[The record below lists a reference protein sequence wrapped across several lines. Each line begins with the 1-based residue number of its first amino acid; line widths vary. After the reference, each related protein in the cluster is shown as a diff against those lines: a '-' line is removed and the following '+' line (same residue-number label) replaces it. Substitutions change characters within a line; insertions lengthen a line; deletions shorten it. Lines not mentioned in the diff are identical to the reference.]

1 MDLGI
6 KMGVKQYVNGIN
18 VFAKMRILALTIV
31 IIKANSL
38 IMKTPR
44 YHLQALMQF
53 FDRHK
58 IATLDQLRETL
69 GSPARCT
76 VFRKLGE
83 LQYLSS
89 YSHRGKYYTLKSIA
103 RFSGQGLWGF
113 HSVWFSRFGNLL
125 QTAQA
130 FVHHSDAGYSAAE
143 LKDILQVKTKH
154 ALTQLV
160 REGRL
165 ARETFDSVYVYLSA
179 QKEVARRQIEARKVL
194 LQQSPVSWIV
204 ANPDLATDEARALLV
219 LFCSML
225 DEKQRRWY
233 AGLESLKLGH
243 GGDAHIASILGMDPH
258 TVAKGRKEL
267 MDADLTATD
276 RLRAPGAGRP
286 SQEKKRHQSRVRSL
300 KS

>member
-1 MDLGI
+1 MF
-6 KMGVKQYVNGIN
+6 VNHYFIGIN
-18 VFAKMRILALTIV
+18 GLIKVRILALTIA
-31 IIKANSL
+31 IIKANIL
-38 IMKTPR
+38 IMNTPK
-44 YHLQALMQF
+44 YHLQALKQF

-58 IATLDQLRETL
+58 IATLDQLREAL
-69 GSPARCT
+69 GNPARCT
-76 VFRKLGE
+76 VFRKLGD

-103 RFSGQGLWGF
+103 RFSEQGLWNF

-160 REGRL
+160 RDGRL
-165 ARETFDSVYVYLSA
+165 ERETFDSVYVYLSV
-179 QKEVARRQIEARKVL
+179 QKDVASRQIEARKAL
-194 LQQSPVSWIV
+194 LQQSPASLIVS
-204 ANPDLATDEARALLV
+204 NPDLATDEAKALLI

-225 DEKQRRWY
+225 NEKQRRLY

-243 GGDAHIASILGMDPH
+243 GGDAHIASILGIDPH

-267 MDADLTATD
+267 MDVDLTATG
-276 RLRAPGAGRP
+276 RVRAPGAGRP
-286 SQEKKRHQSRVRSL
+286 SQEKKRR